1 MAAQFWL
8 QVFFPLCIQSYS
20 TYSSLSLLC
29 AFVAEK
35 RERHMKE
42 LHQHFHVGHNM
53 INKNPIISRFCIKKR
68 DWCEPV
74 CTSKKECLHGSM
86 WLCDLLNDPMGL
98 TVILILKHILIWN
111 H

>member
-20 TYSSLSLLC
+20 AYSSLSLLC

-35 RERHMKE
+35 REHHMKE

-53 INKNPIISRFCIKKR
+53 INKNPIISRFCTKKGIDVNQCVLVKR
-68 DWCEPV
+68 NV
-74 CTSKKECLHGSM
+74 FMGA
-86 WLCDLLNDPMGL
+86 CDC
-98 TVILILKHILIWN
+98 VIYLMTLWV
-111 H
+111 